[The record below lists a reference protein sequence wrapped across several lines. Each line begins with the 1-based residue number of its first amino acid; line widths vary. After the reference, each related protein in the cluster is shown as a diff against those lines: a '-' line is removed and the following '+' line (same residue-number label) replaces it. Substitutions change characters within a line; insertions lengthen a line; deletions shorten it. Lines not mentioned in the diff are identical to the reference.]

1 MTAAHHAVAR
11 LPASDAPSFAI
22 RPADLGRAHDGTPTS
37 PGSLRGLSRIR
48 LGAWRADG
56 PAAQRCTPMATSISA
71 TGGTA
76 NGQATGGGGG
86 NGGAPLV
93 DRVAVVGGGLG
104 GLAATLALRKRGID
118 AHVYERNASISGGE
132 GTLISLFAN
141 GLWALQDAYPDL
153 IPQLKAAGN
162 VDPECLTVSPDD
174 KIVAG
179 WGAGTTMSTT
189 YGLPMLAIRWR
200 AVLDALAAALPPAC
214 IHTGHELLRITQD
227 DAKVVATFKTAEGEV
242 VIETPLLLG
251 ADGIRSAVRASVLGT
266 MPPRDNGRTIWR
278 AIIDFDL
285 VEHPVRHCH
294 LPPLFL
300 PKFAPPSLLNSSPC
314 LSLPPCLP

>member
-1 MTAAHHAVAR
+1 MSAAHFAVAW
-11 LPASDAPSFAI
+11 LSASDAPSFTI
-22 RPADLGRAHDGTPTS
+22 RAADLGRAHVRVCDGTPTS
-37 PGSLRGLSRIR
+37 PGSVRGLSRVG
-48 LGAWRADG
+48 LGARRADG
-56 PAAQRCTPMATSISA
+56 PAAQRCTAMATSVSA
-71 TGGTA
+71 TGGEA
-76 NGQATGGGGG
+76 NGQARGVGD
-86 NGGAPLV
+86 GGAPLV

-104 GLAATLALRKRGID
+104 GLAATIALRKRGID

-141 GLWALQDAYPDL
+141 GLWALQDACPDL

-214 IHTGHELLRITQD
+214 IHTGHELLRISQD
-227 DAKVVATFKTAEGEV
+227 DAKVVATFKTAEAEV

-278 AIIDFDL
+278 AILDFDL
-285 VEHPVRHCH
+285 VEHP
-294 LPPLFL
+294 LLK
-300 PKFAPPSLLNSSPC
+300 PKRVMGGVGNGITAVIADA
-314 LSLPPCLP
+314 